1 MIVKKEINDTRRINK
16 TINLKIKIKRKTK
29 QKRSRVMFSG
39 KSDSQKNI

>member
-1 MIVKKEINDTRRINK
+1 MIEKKNNDTRRINK

-29 QKRSRVMFSG
+29 KKRSRVMFSG

>member
-1 MIVKKEINDTRRINK
+1 MIVKKEINDNRRINK

-29 QKRSRVMFSG
+29 KKRSRVMFSG